1 MLQGVFGYAGGT
13 TIRDVTVE
21 GTLTVEQT
29 FIFGWFGT
37 IAAYAENAKITNCT
51 AKLSFD
57 NHDFFLNGY
66 AIGGIA
72 ANAYETTKVQNCY
85 STTAITVLRPATY
98 GAHRFGGIVGSFA
111 GGKEGCAVEHCY
123 FAGTI
128 NTDGDGAAALQY
140 VGGIIGRINAANVA
154 LKNNYSSIQ
163 ETSKGDLPVYGDKDG
178 GSLKTIEYMS
188 TEAFVAEI
196 NNGGGNYIFSDGETP
211 VIPPATY
218 SVTVNSSEGGSASA
232 ADDLM
237 AASPGD
243 EVTLTATPEQDYHF
257 KEWSV
262 EGGNI
267 TIKDNKFIM
276 PYGEVSIT
284 AVFEKHYGGEA
295 TCTDKAVCE
304 VCGSQYGE
312 AAGHKVERIP
322 AKEATATEAG
332 NIEYWYCS
340 VCGKYFKDEA
350 LTAEIT
356 KADTALPA
364 TGESF
369 ATGDNSDITLW
380 LALAGAA
387 LCGLLGT
394 AIYGRKRRSAK

>member
-1 MLQGVFGYAGGT
+1 MLQGLFGYAGGT

-66 AIGGIA
+66 AIGGICGNALNNTVIDRCANLSDFTFTRTNDSEIVAATVGGICGDADSTTITNCYSGGSAVVKTPYYGGIA
-72 ANAYETTKVQNCY
+72 ANAYGTTKVQNCY

-276 PYGEVSIT
+276 PYGEV
-284 AVFEKHYGGEA
+284 
-295 TCTDKAVCE
+295 
-304 VCGSQYGE
+304 
-312 AAGHKVERIP
+312 
-322 AKEATATEAG
+322 
-332 NIEYWYCS
+332 
-340 VCGKYFKDEA
+340 
-350 LTAEIT
+350 
-356 KADTALPA
+356 
-364 TGESF
+364 
-369 ATGDNSDITLW
+369 
-380 LALAGAA
+380 
-387 LCGLLGT
+387 
-394 AIYGRKRRSAK
+394 RKRDKEIDIASKKGRHNQRNFLRRLCLF